1 MPKTPTVVGR
11 LVGTGGIC
19 SAGDHIVSSSRLY
32 GGTYNQFNYT
42 FPRLGIDVTFVDPSN
57 PDGFAEA
64 MAGGVAA
71 QASPAA
77 AAAWLSGSQVLI
89 EHLAAHPDT
98 VVSIADAYLKQE
110 EDAQT
115 AITGFFERTQR

>member
-1 MPKTPTVVGR
+1 MSDYDVDLHQLRDFGVQMR
-11 LVGTGGIC
+11 GIA
-19 SAGDHIVSSSRLY
+19 AGLDGDISPPAL
-32 GGTYNQFNYT
+32 
-42 FPRLGIDVTFVDPSN
+42 
-57 PDGFAEA
+57 DGFAEA

-98 VVSIADAYLKQE
+98 VVSIADAYLKQA